1 MTIRPAPAM
10 RWGASFAVIAL
21 GGLLLLGPIQNVVVH
36 HETLGTIDVVFA
48 LVFIVAGVIFIVVG
62 VIDWSS
68 YIRVD
73 DTSMFFGHVLSHR
86 RCDRQGI
93 ARITVNTV
101 WTSRSTRF
109 IRRDGSVALN
119 TSGLLW
125 GRARLKSLA
134 DYLGVPLEW

>member
-1 MTIRPAPAM
+1 M
-10 RWGASFAVIAL
+10 RWGASLAVIAL
-21 GGLLLLGPIQNVVVH
+21 GGLLLLGPIQNVVVN
-36 HETLGTIDVVFA
+36 HETFGTIDVLFA
-48 LVFIVAGVIFIVVG
+48 LVFIFAGVSFIVAG

-73 DTSMFFGHVLSHR
+73 DTSIFFGHVLTHR

-101 WTSRSTRF
+101 WASRSTQF
-109 IRRDGSVALN
+109 IRSDGSVALT

-134 DYLGVPLEW
+134 DYLGVPLAW